1 MDEAT
6 LFIGLY
12 GKCIDYMARVPHHR
26 LKIPPKR
33 VWCRSRDRC
42 LIFNPFNISGG
53 MRWGGS

>member
-33 VWCRSRDRC
+33 VWCRRVGHV
-42 LIFNPFNISGG
+42 IAV
-53 MRWGGS
+53 